1 MRIVEIAV
9 TNLFGVFNHTIPLS
23 LEDRVTIIHGPNG
36 FGKTILLR
44 MLNGL
49 FSRRYS
55 EVLKVPFDK
64 FQITFE
70 NGDIVWVGRAKQTV
84 LFEDT
89 SDLREE
95 VLDTTINLSKADSK
109 KVLSISIEPRTQH
122 RRVSSLEIAR
132 AIPEL
137 TRINSREWFNV
148 RTSQVLSIE
157 EVVAEYG
164 DFFGLTDSGE
174 NEWWMEILQ
183 SIEIR
188 LIETQ
193 RLFKIRESES
203 EPYQR
208 GQRKRLPMRP
218 VVNEFSEELVKII
231 QQKLAESAALSQSL
245 DRTFPARLVSQI
257 GNANSSQ
264 EELRNK
270 LDELETER
278 SRLKEVGLLEKEEDV
293 AFLPLGEIAG
303 ATKDVLS
310 VYVEDVEKK
319 LSIFND
325 IADKIELF
333 IEIINHRFRYK
344 KISISK
350 EEGLTFTTSTGE
362 PLSLAALSSGEQ
374 HEVVLLYQLLFK
386 VKPDSLILIDEPELS
401 LHVAWQKQFLRD
413 LQEIT
418 KLSSFDVLIATHSP
432 QIIHDRWDLTRE
444 LEGPEINEK

>member
-1 MRIVEIAV
+1 
-9 TNLFGVFNHTIPLS
+9 
-23 LEDRVTIIHGPNG
+23 
-36 FGKTILLR
+36 LLR

-109 KVLSISIEPRTQH
+109 EVLSISIGPKTRH
-122 RRVSSLEIAR
+122 SRRVYAGVTR

-137 TRINSREWFNV
+137 KRIGSREWLNKQ
-148 RTSQVLSIE
+148 TGHILNYE
-157 EVVAEYG
+157 LVVAEYG
-164 DFFGLTDSGE
+164 DFLGLTDSE
-174 NEWWMEILQ
+174 EDEWWMEILQ

-193 RLFKIRESES
+193 RLFKIGESES
-203 EPYQR
+203 EPYQIGPR
-208 GQRKRLPMRP
+208 ERRPMRP
-218 VVNEFSEELVKII
+218 VVNEFSEELVKTI

-270 LDELETER
+270 LRELETER
-278 SRLKEVGLLEKEEDV
+278 SRLKNVGLLEKEEDLD
-293 AFLPLGEIAG
+293 FLPLGEIAG
-303 ATKDVLS
+303 ATRDVLS

-333 IEIINHRFRYK
+333 IDIINHRFRYK

-350 EEGLTFTTSTGE
+350 EKGLTFTTSTGE

-374 HEVVLLYQLLFK
+374 HEVVLLYQRK
-386 VKPDSLILIDEPELS
+386 RPVKYILPT
-401 LHVAWQKQFLRD
+401 WRD
-413 LQEIT
+413 DPNLGT
-418 KLSSFDVLIATHSP
+418 DVVL
-432 QIIHDRWDLTRE
+432 
-444 LEGPEINEK
+444 